1 MNNGLLRITSLTTLE
16 ANVASKAIYIAS
28 SWGLNAYHCS
38 FIIKNVST
46 ISFQTKGV
54 GREKPHATITRY
66 CRGVG
71 KNTPFREHNIISFYS
86 KPVGVQLTSDS
97 YA

>member
-1 MNNGLLRITSLTTLE
+1 MLE

-38 FIIKNVST
+38 FIIKNISK
-46 ISFQTKGV
+46 ISFQAKG
-54 GREKPHATITRY
+54 GKKPHATIIRY
-66 CRGVG
+66 LRGVG